1 MGIVACH
8 CHSRHRKLKEDFYV
22 NSDWIVWAGI
32 LAGTYLLLV
41 VFFWH
46 AWQKDDSSR
55 APIILNTIA
64 LAVITTIVVLSELHI
79 PDPQAKALAPSSTF
93 SENCVD
99 EH

>member
-1 MGIVACH
+1 M
-8 CHSRHRKLKEDFYV
+8 

-41 VFFWH
+41 VFFWR

-64 LAVITTIVVLSELHI
+64 LAVIATILVLGELHI

-93 SENCVD
+93 SENNVD